1 VKQKYNSF
9 RDDSKISTGE
19 AKNTVNHSSI
29 LNRDQRPAEIGEWEL
44 TGLCIAC
51 LQRVVI
57 GGLG

>member
-1 VKQKYNSF
+1 
-9 RDDSKISTGE
+9 
-19 AKNTVNHSSI
+19 